1 MIENAENR
9 VSYKGDGKAT
19 EFAIPFSFIDKED
32 VVVVIVDPEY
42 RETTLEKDYFV
53 DMEKKTVLY
62 PGYPPGEEPP
72 ESEKPQVLPAGWKIV
87 IYRDIDVTQEES
99 LGDLWPFNLIEKGL
113 DKLTMICQDLFYS
126 TKRMLR
132 LPAGAEDDVDTT
144 LPAPTPNA
152 SIYWD
157 DTGKKLVTGGNPNLA
172 AGDAAASAAEALA
185 SQKAAAQSENNAKE
199 SETAAKESETN
210 AKTSETNAEA
220 SADTAKESA
229 EKAKEISEKYGNL
242 DDAIKEAQ
250 YIADNVNVF
259 IPDVT
264 SEGTLSWT
272 NKAGIE
278 NPESVNIRGPQGVQG
293 IQGPKGDRGPQGLQG
308 PKGDTGDIGPQG
320 IQGVTGPQG
329 ERGETGPQGPQGPQ
343 GEKGDTGPKGDKGPQ
358 GEPGP
363 QGIQGPRGPKGE
375 KGDKGESGVAVISEG
390 LYGFYVNEE
399 GHLICQ
405 YGSEKPN
412 FQIRDG
418 HLIYTFEEGGE

>member
-172 AGDAAASAAEALA
+172 AGDAAASA
-185 SQKAAAQSENNAKE
+185 QAAAKSQELALGSANAAALSEQHAATSEENAANSEAAAAESAARAEQAAGGVGDPVISVEENNGKVTV
-199 SETAAKESETN
+199 ETANGNKNEFWTGLNTLQRNKEYAVGDIAYSPNLKSYQYLECI
-210 AKTSETNAEA
+210 
-220 SADTAKESA
+220 TA
-229 EKAKEISEKYGNL
+229 
-242 DDAIKEAQ
+242 
-250 YIADNVNVF
+250 
-259 IPDVT
+259 
-264 SEGTLSWT
+264 GTT
-272 NKAGIE
+272 
-278 NPESVNIRGPQGVQG
+278 
-293 IQGPKGDRGPQGLQG
+293 
-308 PKGDTGDIGPQG
+308 GDTEPDFST
-320 IQGVTGPQG
+320 VT
-329 ERGETGPQGPQGPQ
+329 TGG
-343 GEKGDTGPKGDKGPQ
+343 
-358 GEPGP
+358 
-363 QGIQGPRGPKGE
+363 
-375 KGDKGESGVAVISEG
+375 
-390 LYGFYVNEE
+390 
-399 GHLICQ
+399 
-405 YGSEKPN
+405 
-412 FQIRDG
+412 
-418 HLIYTFEEGGE
+418 